1 LSIERLLP
9 RLFLVLLLGV
19 LAVAGWQW
27 QRGAVLSADLMTLV
41 PGATQDPLV
50 KRAEQRMQEP
60 LNREMLVLVGHAD
73 RDQAIDLAR
82 ELAGTWQASGLF
94 EKVQWSLQTDL
105 QALREQLLQGR
116 LAMLSRADRATLAD
130 SPETFIQQRLQSL
143 FDPFAG
149 FSLVSSQDDWLGLTG
164 RIQNSQPRPANIEL
178 DTASGALLAKADD
191 KYWVLLRART
201 EGNAFDMKLPVRVA
215 DLLQDSR
222 SVAAQHDARLLAAS
236 GLLYAANGQR
246 QASHEMTWI
255 GGGATLGIL
264 AILLLAFRRFRVLLA
279 FIPVLIGMLF
289 GATACIALFGQ
300 MHVMTLVL
308 GSSLIGVAVDYP
320 LHFLSKSWSLR
331 PWNTWQAVR
340 KTLPGL
346 SLSLATSCIGYLAL
360 GFTPFPALTQI
371 AAFSAAGLIGAYLSS
386 VCLLPALLKNIDL
399 QPAQWPL
406 RIAEVLVKL
415 RLRLLER
422 LPAVVLPGLLVLFCI
437 GGLWHLQNR
446 NDVRQW
452 VAAPPQLQEEAMAV
466 ARITGYQP
474 TSQFYLVRAADQSQ
488 LLDRL
493 QALGQRL
500 DQQVA
505 AGHLKGYMALDQLLA
520 SPAEQEKTRGALARL
535 PEHWQPLLTG
545 GVPLEALE
553 TELNR
558 LKALPILDID
568 QILAGPLGEAWRPL
582 WLGCVAP
589 VGAGLPAK
597 DRVAVPV
604 PDLQPGQLSLPDL
617 ESGTGTASRSFAGKP
632 APTGGCV
639 SDGQG
644 VAAIVSLQGLSDAS
658 VLRQQAEGLDGVQLV
673 DRLGELNQLFAATQ
687 VSAAELK
694 LLSCALIV
702 TLLVVPFGFGGAV
715 RIVALP
721 LLAAL
726 CSLASLGWLGQ
737 PLTLF
742 SLFGLL
748 LVTAIS
754 VDYAILM
761 HEQIGGAAVSLLGTL
776 LAATTTWLS
785 FGLLAVSS
793 TPAVSNFGLAVSLG
807 LVFSFALAPWAAP
820 RHKET
825 SA

>member
-1 LSIERLLP
+1 MSTERLLP
-9 RLFLVLLLGV
+9 RLFLLLLLGV
-19 LAVAGWQW
+19 MALAGWQW
-27 QRGAVLSADLMTLV
+27 SRGGALSADLMTLV
-41 PGATQDPLV
+41 PGATEDALV

-60 LNREMLVLVGHAD
+60 LNREMLVLVGHAERD
-73 RDQAIDLAR
+73 RAIALATR
-82 ELAGTWQASGLF
+82 LGQQWQASGLF

-105 QALREQLLQGR
+105 QAVREQLLQGR
-116 LAMLSRADRATLAD
+116 LAMLAKADRETLIEHPDA
-130 SPETFIQQRLQSL
+130 FVQQRLQSL

-164 RIQNSQPRPANIEL
+164 RIQNSQPRPVAVEL
-178 DTASGALLAKADD
+178 DTASGALLAKADAQ
-191 KYWVLLRART
+191 YWVLLRART
-201 EGNAFDMKLPVRVA
+201 QGNAFDMQLPVRVA
-215 DLLQDSR
+215 DLLQQAR
-222 SVAAQHDARLLAAS
+222 TQAAQQGGQLLAAS
-236 GLLYAANGQR
+236 GLLYAADGQR
-246 QASHEMTWI
+246 QASREMTWI

-264 AILLLAFRRFRVLLA
+264 ALLFLAFRRFRALLA
-279 FIPVLIGMLF
+279 FVPVLVGMLF

-340 KTLPGL
+340 RTLPGL

-386 VCLLPALLKNIDL
+386 VCLLPALLGKVDL
-399 QPAQWPL
+399 QPAHWPL
-406 RIAEVLVKL
+406 RIAESLVDL
-415 RLRLLER
+415 RLRLLAR
-422 LPAVVLPGLLVLFCI
+422 VPTPVLTVLLLAFCA
-437 GGLWHLQNR
+437 GGLWHLENR

-452 VAAPPQLQEEAMAV
+452 VGSSPRLLEEAKAV

-474 TSQFYLVRAADQSQ
+474 TSQFYLVRAHDQEQ
-488 LLDRL
+488 LLERL
-493 QALGQRL
+493 GALSQRL
-500 DQQVA
+500 DVQVA
-505 AGHLKGYMALDQLLA
+505 EGRLKGYMALNQALA
-520 SPAEQEKTRGALARL
+520 SPSEQARLREALAAL
-535 PEHWQPLLTG
+535 PQHWQPLLAA
-545 GVPLEALE
+545 GVPPDALDA
-553 TELNR
+553 ELAR
-558 LKALPILDID
+558 LRALPTLDLD
-568 QILAGPLGEAWRPL
+568 QVLAGPLGEAWHSL
-582 WLGCVAP
+582 WLGQD
-589 VGAGLPAK
+589 GA
-597 DRVAVPV
+597 
-604 PDLQPGQLSLPDL
+604 
-617 ESGTGTASRSFAGKP
+617 
-632 APTGGCV
+632 
-639 SDGQG
+639 G
-644 VAAIVSLQGLSDAS
+644 VAAVVSLQGASDPA
-658 VLRQQAEGLDGVQLV
+658 VLRQQSEGLDGVQLV
-673 DRLGELNQLFAATQ
+673 DRLGELNRLFAATQ

-702 TLLVVPFGFGGAV
+702 VLLLLPFGPAAAL

-820 RHKET
+820 RHMEKP
-825 SA
+825 A

>member
-1 LSIERLLP
+1 MSIERLLP
-9 RLFLVLLLGV
+9 RLFLFLLVGV
-19 LAVAGWQW
+19 MALAGWQW
-27 QRGAVLSADLMTLV
+27 TRGPALSADLMTLV
-41 PGATQDPLV
+41 PGATEDPLV

-60 LNREMLVLVGHAD
+60 LNREMLVLVGHAE
-73 RDQAIDLAR
+73 RDKAIALA
-82 ELAGTWQASGLF
+82 EQLGKEWQASGLF

-105 QALREQLLQGR
+105 QAVREQLLQGR
-116 LAMLSRADRATLAD
+116 LAMLAKADRD
-130 SPETFIQQRLQSL
+130 SLVETPDAFIQQRLQSL

-164 RIQNSQPRPANIEL
+164 RIQNSQPRPAAVEL
-178 DTASGALLAKADD
+178 DTASGVLLAKADD
-191 KYWVLLRART
+191 RYWVLLRART
-201 EGNAFDMKLPVRVA
+201 EGNAFDMKLPLRVA
-215 DLLQDSR
+215 ELLQQSR
-222 SVAAQHDARLLAAS
+222 DQAAAQGAQLLAAS
-236 GLLYAANGQR
+236 GLLYAADGQR
-246 QASHEMTWI
+246 QASREMTWI

-264 AILLLAFRRFRVLLA
+264 LLLLLAFRRFRVLLA
-279 FIPVLIGMLF
+279 FVPVLVGMLF

-371 AAFSAAGLIGAYLSS
+371 AAFSAAGLIGAYLGS

-406 RIAEVLVKL
+406 RIAETLVDL
-415 RLRLLER
+415 RLRLLR
-422 LPAVVLPGLLVLFCI
+422 RVPTPVLGVLLLAFCA
-437 GGLWHLQNR
+437 GGLWHLENR
-446 NDVRQW
+446 NDIRQW
-452 VAAPPQLQEEAMAV
+452 VGSSPVLLDEAKAV

-474 TSQFYLVRAADQSQ
+474 TSQFYLVRGADETQ
-488 LLDRL
+488 LLERL
-493 QALGQRL
+493 ASLGQRL
-500 DQQVA
+500 DAQVA
-505 AGHLKGYMALDQLLA
+505 SGQLKGYMALNQLLA
-520 SPAEQEKTRGALARL
+520 SSAEQARL
-535 PEHWQPLLTG
+535 RQALEALPQHWQPLLAS
-545 GVPLEALE
+545 GVPEATLQA
-553 TELNR
+553 ELTR
-558 LKALPILDID
+558 LRALPVLDID
-568 QILAGPLGEAWRPL
+568 QVLAGPLGEAWRSL
-582 WLGCVAP
+582 WLG
-589 VGAGLPAK
+589 K
-597 DRVAVPV
+597 DA
-604 PDLQPGQLSLPDL
+604 
-617 ESGTGTASRSFAGKP
+617 A
-632 APTGGCV
+632 
-639 SDGQG
+639 G
-644 VAAIVSLQGLSDAS
+644 VAAVVSLQGASDPA
-658 VLRQQAEGLDGVQLV
+658 VLRQQSEGLDGVQLV
-673 DRLGELNQLFAATQ
+673 DRLGELNRLFAATQ

-694 LLSCALIV
+694 LLSCVLIV
-702 TLLVVPFGFGGAV
+702 VLLVFPFGFGAAA

-785 FGLLAVSS
+785 FGLLAASS

-807 LVFSFALAPWAAP
+807 LAFSFALAPWAAP
-820 RHKET
+820 RHMEK